1 MKILI
6 EPKPFKDESFVSWF
20 CRTAF
25 SNGTDPKSFA
35 LSIWNQ
41 DSMFYRDLDRFI
53 PNENA
58 NDIEKTSLLSK
69 NSIKWLTLEPLID
82 EVDTSKSENQYKK
95 WYFLLPLAQK
105 GKLRTNGIH
114 FCPKCLKSK
123 TPYVNKFWRLSWFII
138 CPIHK
143 IKLLSNCPKC
153 NHIFAPE
160 KQDYLHPYMYLCCQC
175 KYDLRETELKP
186 INEKLLSFQKKL
198 TNIFANKTTNFSFNL
213 LITKSKKDLFLTI
226 NILLSFVYKVL
237 RQPIR
242 FNKLIQALELQ
253 IQHEFIS
260 IHNGTF
266 SRLNSTDRY
275 VLLKII
281 YKILCYTINDF
292 IYILKQSEITQNIL
306 QQTFKTLSP
315 TIVYIKKHLSNK
327 KLKRNTSKPKRL
339 ILPKTQDEVLKLFK
353 EISPYLTNR
362 FRQ

>member
-25 SNGTDPKSFA
+25 LNGTDPKSFA

-53 PNENA
+53 PNENIGEIA
-58 NDIEKTSLLSK
+58 KISLLSK
-69 NSIKWLTLEPLID
+69 NNIKWLTLEPFID
-82 EVDTSKSENQYKK
+82 EVDTSKSDNPYKK

-114 FCPKCLKSK
+114 FCPECLKSK
-123 TPYVNKFWRLSWFII
+123 IPYVNKFWRLSWFII

-143 IKLLSNCPKC
+143 IELISNCPKC

-160 KQDYLHPYMYLCCQC
+160 KQDYLHPYIYLCSEC
-175 KYDLRETELKP
+175 KYNLRETEPKP
-186 INEKLLSFQKKL
+186 INEKLLPFQTEL
-198 TNIFANKTTNFSFNL
+198 TNIFSNKITNISFNL
-213 LITKSKKDLFLTI
+213 LITKSKKDLFLTV
-226 NILLSFVYKVL
+226 NIILSFVYKVL

-242 FNKLIQALELQ
+242 FSKLIQALEIQ
-253 IQHEFIS
+253 MQHEFIP
-260 IHNGTF
+260 INNGTF

-275 VLLKII
+275 VLFQII
-281 YKILCYTINDF
+281 YKIF
-292 IYILKQSEITQNIL
+292 IYSTEHFINILKESGITQNIL

-315 TIVYIKKHLSNK
+315 TIIYIKSNLSSK
-327 KLKRNTSKPKRL
+327 KLKRDTSKSKRS
-339 ILPKTQDEVLKLFK
+339 ISPKTKDEVLKLFE
-353 EISPYLTNR
+353 EIRPYLKSKLK
-362 FRQ
+362 